1 MHVLLPEVVSFVW
14 LFEMLHRNS
23 ICITYCHNKCF
34 QPMGMVLQNIY
45 NLPNLF
51 ENYEFFTCKCYIV
64 TPRPTYVGKYI
75 SYQKKKP

>member
-1 MHVLLPEVVSFVW
+1 
-14 LFEMLHRNS
+14 
-23 ICITYCHNKCF
+23 
-34 QPMGMVLQNIY
+34 MGMVLQNIY

-75 SYQKKKP
+75 SYQKKKPWNHFENSMFQIPQITLIRD